1 MAVTAQC
8 FKERQTAQQTCKS
21 DRVCEAGTQSNCAR
35 EEKGP
40 QSAGGGEGEQERVQ
54 ARRGRR
60 ETKLGAWLRGRDA
73 GKGMK
78 TGQPKT
84 AW

>member
-1 MAVTAQC
+1 MFVKQEHKATVQ
-8 FKERQTAQQTCKS
+8 
-21 DRVCEAGTQSNCAR
+21 
-35 EEKGP
+35 EKRMVLKV
-40 QSAGGGEGEQERVQ
+40 QGGGEGEQERAQ